1 MLQNQPYHKKE
12 KMKIQYILLTLLS
25 ILSSCMKEKGE
36 QLPKKTAVGAY
47 TFGCMIDNDVFVATG
62 RCDYSVGFN
71 FQTNC
76 VTGEIDYYGRHL
88 LSIFSRNDY
97 WINNQKVKIYIQVQ
111 LDSSETNLVKLVQAS
126 LNIEG
131 YDRYSLDTLQNNVFT
146 LDDALNRTVLYSTFT
161 LYLKNNTGQM
171 KILRDGRFDIVK

>member
-76 VTGEIDYYGRHL
+76 VTSEIDIPRERQSPFRSLAYR
-88 LSIFSRNDY
+88 LSACRWRSHGA
-97 WINNQKVKIYIQVQ
+97 VQ
-111 LDSSETNLVKLVQAS
+111 LAVRPQTW
-126 LNIEG
+126 
-131 YDRYSLDTLQNNVFT
+131 R
-146 LDDALNRTVLYSTFT
+146 
-161 LYLKNNTGQM
+161 
-171 KILRDGRFDIVK
+171 RFPVAHRRHR

>member
-1 MLQNQPYHKKE
+1 
-12 KMKIQYILLTLLS
+12 MKPQYS
-25 ILSSCMKEKGE
+25 ILFLFTLVSSCMKEKGE
-36 QLPKKTAVGAY
+36 QLPKKTAIGEY
-47 TFGCMIDNDVFVATG
+47 TFGCMVDIDVFAATG

-76 VTGEIDYYGRHL
+76 VTSEIDYYGRHL

-111 LDSSETNLVKLVQAS
+111 LDSSETKLVKLVQAS

-131 YDRYSLDTLQNNVFT
+131 YDRYSLDTLQNNAFT
-146 LDDALNRTVLYSTFT
+146 LDDALNRTVFYGTFT
-161 LYLKNNTGQM
+161 LYLKNNNGQM
-171 KILRDGRFDIVK
+171 KILRDGRFDIKK